1 MNKKL
6 ILIFFGLT
14 FLTIALFVGT
24 PFEFLNVPADKIANS
39 ITMILF
45 LLLFIILFRQIKQL
59 DNKVF
64 KWTTFGL
71 LTIIAIPYFF
81 IGIWTTLLTW
91 SNYHPMWQ
99 DLFIYTN
106 DKNEKVISQWRETSG
121 SIYDYRDRK
130 IIADYGQFRI
140 SFDCNVKKLKGVWT
154 EYDTRNNTTTII
166 NFNDKKRQYNNHKKP
181 SH

>member
-6 ILIFFGLT
+6 ALVFLGLF
-14 FLTIALFVGT
+14 FLTTAFFFGT
-24 PFEFLNVPADKIANS
+24 PFEFLNVTTDTIATS
-39 ITMILF
+39 ITIVLL
-45 LLLFIILFRQIKQL
+45 LLLFIILFRQIRRL
-59 DNKVF
+59 DNKIF

-81 IGIWTTLLTW
+81 VGIWTMLLTW

-99 DLFIYTN
+99 DLFIYKN

-140 SFDCNVKKLKGVWT
+140 SLECNAKKLNGVWAQ
-154 EYDTRNNTTTII
+154 YDIRKKTKRII
-166 NFNDKKRQYNNHKKP
+166 NFDEQKIE
-181 SH
+181 

>member
-6 ILIFFGLT
+6 ILIFLGLT
-14 FLTIALFVGT
+14 FLVTALFVGS
-24 PFEFLNVPADKIANS
+24 PFEFLNVTDDTIATS
-39 ITMILF
+39 LIFVLF
-45 LLLFIILFRQIKQL
+45 LLLFIALFRQMWRL

-64 KWTTFGL
+64 KWMTSGF

-81 IGIWTTLLTW
+81 IGIWTMLLTW

-140 SFDCNVKKLKGVWT
+140 SLDCNVKNLKGVWT
-154 EYDTRNNTTTII
+154 EYDIEKNITTTRN
-166 NFNDKKRQYNNHKKP
+166 FDDKKL
-181 SH
+181 